1 MAVLGLFSSCLAC
14 FTRQAYGPS
23 LIYKY
28 WKCNETDSPTNPS
41 HCCHVYTHTSAGF
54 CSTSPEAKTTT
65 SASAAA
71 TISSSCRL
79 LPFPTTLYLLT
90 MLLTMFLS
98 VQFFFRSPTL
108 TSFFLTFFPS
118 IFSHFSLHFTTS
130 LLWQSSRTT

>member
-90 MLLTMFLS
+90 MLCAPFCSILLSFPYTYIFLFNLFS
-98 VQFFFRSPTL
+98 LYFLP
-108 TSFFLTFFPS
+108 FFLTFHNLSP
-118 IFSHFSLHFTTS
+118 LAE
-130 LLWQSSRTT
+130 